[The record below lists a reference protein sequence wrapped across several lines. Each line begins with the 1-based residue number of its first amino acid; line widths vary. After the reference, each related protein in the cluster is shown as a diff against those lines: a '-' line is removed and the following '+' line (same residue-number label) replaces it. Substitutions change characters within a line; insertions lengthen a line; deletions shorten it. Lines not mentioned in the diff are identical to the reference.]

1 MTVGHQKIGRRISEH
16 PRKKD
21 IREPLTKDSCRAA
34 KEVACQIRS
43 RGPYTFKHSYYM
55 YHGSETNH
63 RTKDCPIFLESKRK
77 MDQDSTKPSQQTTPR
92 EVNHIMQW
100 APHQQ
105 QYSPSHPS
113 LFPPQYYQ
121 NTQTQPP
128 AYYNPTIMAQPI
140 TCNLCKLPE

>member
-1 MTVGHQKIGRRISEH
+1 
-16 PRKKD
+16 
-21 IREPLTKDSCRAA
+21 
-34 KEVACQIRS
+34 VACQIRS
-43 RGPYTFKHSYYM
+43 QGPYTFKPSYCM

-63 RTKDCPIFLESKRK
+63 CTKDCPILLESKRK
-77 MDQDSTKPSQQTTPR
+77 IDQDSTKPSQQTTPR

-105 QYSPSHPS
+105 QYSLSHPS

-128 AYYNPTIMAQPI
+128 AYYNPTIMDNQSPATFANSSNNILSTSSTNNIYPSSSTNDLSSAEQHTPSS
-140 TCNLCKLPE
+140 